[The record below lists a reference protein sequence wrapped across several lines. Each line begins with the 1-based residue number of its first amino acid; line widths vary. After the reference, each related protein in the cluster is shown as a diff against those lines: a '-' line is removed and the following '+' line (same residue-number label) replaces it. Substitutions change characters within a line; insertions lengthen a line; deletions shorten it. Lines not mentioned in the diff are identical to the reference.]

1 MFMSKTR
8 GQLCSARVERA
19 GMQAI
24 WESTTEV
31 LKALY
36 EAVALPSSWAGGG
49 SEQQLVLQ
57 TARISWKQAGRRGE
71 GSSR

>member
-24 WESTTEV
+24 WDW
-31 LKALY
+31 
-36 EAVALPSSWAGGG
+36 VALSTELLGGWRKRAAVSAADGKDKLETSWA
-49 SEQQLVLQ
+49 
-57 TARISWKQAGRRGE
+57 AR
-71 GSSR
+71 

>member
-24 WESTTEV
+24 WDWESTTEV
-31 LKALY
+31 LY
-36 EAVALPSSWAGGG
+36 EAVALSTELLGGWRKRAAVSAADGKDKLETSWA
-49 SEQQLVLQ
+49 
-57 TARISWKQAGRRGE
+57 AR
-71 GSSR
+71 